1 MLCSLGGG
9 SAMDDLSEARSVTG
23 TGSTGRSAKELDM
36 LFSAAGGPAIDDSS
50 TAVRQNLLQVQ
61 EQAALR

>member
-1 MLCSLGGG
+1 MLCSLGSG

-50 TAVRQNLLQVQ
+50 KTESASGSGTGSS
-61 EQAALR
+61 